1 MRLYLGQPGPAQ
13 LVQFSALLMVF
24 SLVFSPFLLSISMWL
39 LVFSGLWEAG
49 RADQRAYA
57 RAHISVSG
65 TLRHF
70 FAQWSSRPE
79 LMLLALLFAVVAL
92 SGLWSDNTGYWLT
105 RTRVRLPFIVL
116 PLAFANLPILSDR
129 AYKGVAYLAFW
140 VVVLAN
146 FGTTL
151 YFLANH
157 DAILEVLGRGQ
168 PVPVPGNHIR
178 FSLMGAA
185 CTMMGIWLLAEAF
198 VLRYAWERKLMV
210 GGILA
215 LIAMMHILAVRSGLV
230 ALYAGLLF
238 SAGWLVIHHRKW
250 VYGLVMAA
258 LLVTLPVL
266 AWQTM
271 PSIRQRVEYMVR
283 DWHEYRAGRGN
294 NYSDAQRWVS
304 FETGIAIWQ
313 ANPWLGVGTG
323 DLPAAVQAHLE
334 QTHPAFAQQ
343 PKLPHNQFIY
353 VLAATG
359 ILGLTLSLAGLL
371 APWFLGTRPN
381 PYMFWVMQLMVW
393 MSFLVEYTLETAAG
407 VAFCLF
413 FTLWPLLHTKA
424 HPAENSALLPHEEG
438 AS

>member
-1 MRLYLGQPGPAQ
+1 MRLHFGQPGPAQ
-13 LVQFSALLMVF
+13 LAQFSALLMAF
-24 SLVFSPFLLSISMWL
+24 SLIFSPFLLSVSMWL
-39 LVFSGLWEAG
+39 LVFCGLWEAG
-49 RADQRAYA
+49 RANQRIHDRA
-57 RAHISVSG
+57 RMSITGA
-65 TLRHF
+65 LRHF
-70 FAQWSSRPE
+70 VAQWASRPE

-92 SGLWSDNTGYWLT
+92 SGLWSDNTAQWLT

-116 PLAFANLPILSDR
+116 PLAFANIPPLSDR
-129 AYKGVAYLAFW
+129 AYKRVAYLAFW
-140 VVVLAN
+140 IVVLAN
-146 FGTTL
+146 LGTTI

-178 FSLMGAA
+178 FSLLGAA
-185 CTMMGIWLLAEAF
+185 CTMLGLWLLAENF
-198 VLRYAWERKLMV
+198 VLRRTWERNLMAV
-210 GGILA
+210 GVLA
-215 LIAMMHILAVRSGLV
+215 LIVMMHVLAVRSGLV

-238 SAGWLVIHHRKW
+238 STGWMVIHHRQW
-250 VYGLVMAA
+250 VYGLVLAA
-258 LLVTLPVL
+258 LLLALPIL
-266 AWQTM
+266 AWQTI

-304 FETGIAIWQ
+304 FETGIAIWK

-343 PKLPHNQFIY
+343 PKLPHNQFVYI
-353 VLAATG
+353 LASTG
-359 ILGLTLSLAGLL
+359 ILGLVLSLAGLL

-413 FTLWPLLHTKA
+413 FTLWPLIHTTTD
-424 HPAENSALLPHEEG
+424 PAQDGSQPPGEEPEP
-438 AS
+438 